1 MPSIIN
7 KTKVRFSREEV
18 AKFRGVWPC
27 SNLRDRSY
35 WFEFTNDGNLVDTD
49 VPEQDH
55 GEAAAALADDAKG
68 YFWDD
73 VVPAWL

>member
-1 MPSIIN
+1 MPTIIN

-18 AKFRGVWPC
+18 AKFRAVWPC
-27 SNLRDRSY
+27 NNLRDRSY
-35 WFEFTNDGNLVDTD
+35 WFEFDNDGDLVDTD
-49 VPEQDH
+49 VPEQDD
-55 GEAAAALADDAKG
+55 GEAANALANDAKE